1 MGGSAIL
8 AIQFLRAALGI
19 VPAECSEVPLNGW
32 DAIGFAA
39 SLRRTGGTG
48 GDVEPEDLR
57 IRGEGRKILAS
68 APGGKMLPVRRIG
81 PSRIG

>member
-32 DAIGFAA
+32 DAIGFA
-39 SLRRTGGTG
+39 
-48 GDVEPEDLR
+48 EPE
-57 IRGEGRKILAS
+57 AQ
-68 APGGKMLPVRRIG
+68 AVM
-81 PSRIG
+81 